1 MEAGLAAALGQAP
14 EAPYAVLEVDEKY
27 LPAVIQATKAR
38 VVTLLN
44 LSRDQMDRAAE
55 IWLVARRWREAL
67 QQAPWLP
74 GGRQRRRPADRLGG
88 QRARPR

>member
-1 MEAGLAAALGQAP
+1 M
-14 EAPYAVLEVDEKY
+14 LEVDERY
-27 LPAVIQATKAR
+27 LPAMIAATAPK

-67 QQAPWLP
+67 AAAPT
-74 GGRQRRRPADRLGG
+74 
-88 QRARPR
+88 ARSSPTPTTR